1 MIRTIVMGA
10 VASALMLSAPVAA
23 QTGPLKLGYINS
35 QQILSEAPGANA
47 ASQQFEQELSSMR
60 ASLQPLADEIDTLI
74 QQYESQQLTMSEAA
88 RTQRQQTIV
97 QKQTQL
103 EERAQQLEVQ
113 AEQRR
118 AALVQPVMDEIN
130 RVIEQLRVEQGYHI
144 IFDVAAGSIITAAP
158 ELDLTDEVVRRLRAQ
173 RPAPNG
179 GR

>member
-1 MIRTIVMGA
+1 MIRKVTMGA
-10 VASALMLSAPVAA
+10 LASALLLAAPAAA
-23 QTGPLKLGYINS
+23 QTAPLKVGYINS

-88 RTQRQQTIV
+88 RSQRQQAIV
-97 QKQTQL
+97 QKQGEL

-130 RVIEQLRVEQGYHI
+130 RVIEQIRVEEGYHI

-158 ELDLTDEVVRRLRAQ
+158 ELDLTEEVVRRLQ
-173 RPAPNG
+173 TQG
-179 GR
+179 GAGGN